1 MNANNDNQI
10 VDIAKR
16 KLLEIYNDIFYDWKD
31 EFKRT
36 YEKEIFSEVIDCME
50 NINKC
55 FSQTLVDEES
65 YNSSTKQINKFLQE
79 QSNYIF

>member
-10 VDIAKR
+10 VYIAKS

-36 YEKEIFSEVIDCME
+36 YEKETVQHYEKDA
-50 NINKC
+50 
-55 FSQTLVDEES
+55 TL
-65 YNSSTKQINKFLQE
+65 YNSQE
-79 QSNYIF
+79 

>member
-10 VDIAKR
+10 VYIAKS

-36 YEKEIFSEVIDCME
+36 YEKEIFSGVIDCME

-55 FSQTLVDEES
+55 FSQTLVMR
-65 YNSSTKQINKFLQE
+65 NLIIHPQNK
-79 QSNYIF
+79 

>member
-1 MNANNDNQI
+1 MCDNYDNQI
-10 VDIAKR
+10 VDIAKS

-36 YEKEIFSEVIDCME
+36 YENEIFSEVVDCVE

-55 FSQTLVDEES
+55 FCETLAAEET
-65 YNSSTKQINKFLQE
+65 YNSSAKEINEFLQE
-79 QSNYIF
+79 HIKYNF

>member
-10 VDIAKR
+10 VYIAKS

-36 YEKEIFSEVIDCME
+36 YEKLKPTPSERLPS
-50 NINKC
+50 NI
-55 FSQTLVDEES
+55 SAAS
-65 YNSSTKQINKFLQE
+65 R
-79 QSNYIF
+79 

>member
-10 VDIAKR
+10 VYIAKS

-36 YEKEIFSEVIDCME
+36 YEKEIFSEVIDCM
-50 NINKC
+50 
-55 FSQTLVDEES
+55 L
-65 YNSSTKQINKFLQE
+65 LQR
-79 QSNYIF
+79 SITAK